1 MLSLTKIKYKYTIL
15 EGHKIILV
23 SCIFVNFYCNFDSF
37 MIVCLIKKILLKVPY
52 TPLNQC
58 IFLAAFALFLSGC
71 YSFKGIAIPPDINTY
86 FVDNFQNAVPQAP
99 GDINQRFSEALRAKI
114 RNESRLTYQEENAD
128 IEFSGS
134 ITGFRLSPEAPQAG
148 NTVAL
153 NKLEITVSV
162 NYVNNKDETKNWKKQ
177 FSFFRTFESDKD
189 FISIQESL
197 IDEIFKQ
204 LMENIF
210 NQAFTGW

>member
-1 MLSLTKIKYKYTIL
+1 MSRIQFKEMRMSHSKDLMLYISV
-15 EGHKIILV
+15 IIIAL
-23 SCIFVNFYCNFDSF
+23 IFDS
-37 MIVCLIKKILLKVPY
+37 
-52 TPLNQC
+52 
-58 IFLAAFALFLSGC
+58 C
-71 YSFKGIAIPPDINTY
+71 YSFKGIAIPPDMNTY
-86 FVDNFQNAVPQAP
+86 YVDNFQNAVPQAP

-114 RNESRLTYQEENAD
+114 RNESRLTYLEENAD

-162 NYVNNKDETKNWKKQ
+162 NYTNNKDESKNWKKQ